1 MLIFVLLF
9 LPYTLLLLFDQWPA
23 GHITP
28 ETLLVGQQCQT
39 ETFHGPIPCPYKA
52 KHRYWHGL
60 LLVLRF
66 ALLLVFA
73 SSPQQDP
80 SINLLA
86 IQVGAGM
93 LVIWAW
99 MSGGVYRS
107 WYLDA
112 LEGSFALNFLF
123 ILVGA
128 TYHVKRSEDQLPLG
142 TPLSP

>member
-9 LPYTLLLLFDQWPA
+9 LPYTLLLLFGQWPA

-73 SSPQQDP
+73 SNPQQDP

-86 IQVGAGM
+86 IQVEM

-112 LEGSFALNFLF
+112 LEGSFALNFYSSW
-123 ILVGA
+123 LVPPTMSSA
-128 TYHVKRSEDQLPLG
+128 QKISFQLG